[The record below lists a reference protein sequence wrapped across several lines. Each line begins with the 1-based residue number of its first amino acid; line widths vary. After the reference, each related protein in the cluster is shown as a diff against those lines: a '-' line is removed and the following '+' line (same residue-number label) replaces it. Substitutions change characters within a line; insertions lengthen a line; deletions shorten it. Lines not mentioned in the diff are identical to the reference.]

1 MTLRVNQLASIHCKK
16 LQISFNNTSSG
27 TTFSDAK
34 DLYLKL
40 KGQGKGES
48 FVAYSER
55 NFGYLVEAVGNKDL
69 IDYKPADG
77 GLFRDWL
84 IKKGLASL
92 GLSLAQKVSVL

>member
-1 MTLRVNQLASIHCKK
+1 MLKISLGIKK
-16 LQISFNNTSSG
+16 YPKGYLG
-27 TTFSDAK
+27 KYSDVK